1 MKRSEAFAEQIVN
14 MWKTKTGFDYAYF
27 DKVEDMTD
35 GFWKAGSFFRQ
46 QFEDLNLDTV
56 LEIACGK
63 GRHTAQIA
71 SRCRLIY
78 AADTS
83 VDALAELAVRF
94 KDHPNVRPISVK
106 GQSGLPDISDETVT
120 AVFSYDAMVHFEML
134 TMAAYFQE
142 IARVLRS
149 DGRALLH
156 HSNFGTNPEGKF
168 TDNPGWRN
176 FMTTDIVR
184 HLASRTGLEVV
195 SQRVFDWAAPGS
207 DALTHLRKS

>member
-1 MKRSEAFAEQIVN
+1 MPRSDAFAEQIVN
-14 MWKTKTGFDYAYF
+14 MWKTETSFDYAYF
-27 DKVEDMTD
+27 DKVESMTD
-35 GFWKAGSFFRQ
+35 AFWKPGSVFRE
-46 QFEDLNLDTV
+46 QFEELNLDTI

-83 VDALAELAVRF
+83 VDALAELAIRF
-94 KDHPNVRPISVK
+94 NDQPNVRPILVT
-106 GQSGLPDISDETVT
+106 GQSSLPDIADETVT

-134 TMAAYFQE
+134 TMAGYFQE

-149 DGRALLH
+149 DGRVLLH
-156 HSNFGTNPEGKF
+156 HSNFGANPEGKF

-184 HLASRTGLEVV
+184 YLASRNGLEVV

-207 DALTHLRKS
+207 DALTQMRKP